1 MGNGHLP
8 APPVPDRVIGVSIFV
23 GTESRAVAQACC
35 MHWPFTSYPLASG
48 DYELR
53 TSFQNVPAGT
63 F

>member
-1 MGNGHLP
+1 
-8 APPVPDRVIGVSIFV
+8 
-23 GTESRAVAQACC
+23 